1 MEKLDID
8 NLKRDINKY
17 ESAGVP
23 PEKMTFWLR
32 IDETL
37 ARLESEAVVRD
48 EVHPLDALLA
58 KEHFSSTEDSDLGA
72 HVPECVTNALQ
83 KDKAPL
89 PEVCTSYIHLKNAES
104 VAVQLPNVFPV

>member
-1 MEKLDID
+1 M
-8 NLKRDINKY
+8 
-17 ESAGVP
+17 
-23 PEKMTFWLR
+23 
-32 IDETL
+32 
-37 ARLESEAVVRD
+37 VRD

-72 HVPECVTNALQ
+72 HVPECITNALQ